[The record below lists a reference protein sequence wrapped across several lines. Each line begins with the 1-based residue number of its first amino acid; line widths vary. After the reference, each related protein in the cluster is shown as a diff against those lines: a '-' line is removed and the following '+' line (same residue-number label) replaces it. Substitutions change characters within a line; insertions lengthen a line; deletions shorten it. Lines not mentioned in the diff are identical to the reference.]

1 MDIAQILQHINDYEE
16 EISSY
21 DLSLSAIQTLLSL
34 YQKAIEYYSA
44 IDDLEGT
51 TEFLQRNRELM

>member
-1 MDIAQILQHINDYEE
+1 MNIEQILRHINDYEE
-16 EISSY
+16 EIAAY
-21 DLSLSAIQTLLSL
+21 DLSISTIQTLTQL

-51 TEFLQRNRELM
+51 TEFL

>member
-51 TEFLQRNRELM
+51 TEFLHRNRELM